1 MNNDL
6 DQIRIITNFTII
18 IHFHYLSR
26 FHFLFLVLL
35 RLRFCLGEP
44 GWQKH
49 NTHRSARRA
58 KSGRRWWWAI
68 PLLKED
74 GSKGIESSSVLLKNA
89 SLPVLRLI
97 GALRWSVKGGSVM
110 AAEGGKYRRWRLHH
124 GSGRWQVSLGYHVSN
139 QRIRGKSEQRSLR
152 AWEREQILKRK
163 ENSLRNGIETRVN
176 SKIGDKTTTAYL

>member
-1 MNNDL
+1 MNQDGRSITLIDL
-6 DQIRIITNFTII
+6 LDEPNLAVGGDEP
-18 IHFHYLSR
+18 FHCWR
-26 FHFLFLVLL
+26 
-35 RLRFCLGEP
+35 
-44 GWQKH
+44 K
-49 NTHRSARRA
+49 TAA
-58 KSGRRWWWAI
+58 KV
-68 PLLKED
+68 
-74 GSKGIESSSVLLKNA
+74 SSSVLLKNA